1 MCMCFVLGECV
12 SVYVLSVLYV
22 LAAYM
27 FVPYAYLMPTEARRD
42 SQMTWD
48 WSYRQ
53 LSTAA

>member
-1 MCMCFVLGECV
+1 MCVCFALGMCV

-53 LSTAA
+53 LSTAV